1 MICVSLF
8 KQVVEK
14 LNGLSVF
21 EIAGEGSEIVQL
33 AWHPCSSP
41 LEAVIPL

>member
-1 MICVSLF
+1 VEVLF

-14 LNGLSVF
+14 LHGLSVF
-21 EIAGEGSEIVQL
+21 EISSEGLEIVQL
-33 AWHPCSSP
+33 AWQPCHYP